1 MDMGK
6 GAPALRPAAGA
17 ARLKSEGEHM
27 VNYLIKRTLFALLLV
42 LVVATIVFGI
52 VRLAPGD
59 PAIVILGDA
68 ASQESIEALHE
79 EMGLNQPLWRQYA
92 VFMGNLAQLD
102 LGDSMINGVPVLD
115 QLEVALPYTLE
126 LTTAGM
132 ILGVVLGIPLGVICA
147 LYRNRIPDYLGRV
160 LSLGG
165 ISIPSFYLS
174 ILLLYAFAVKCQWF
188 PVVNLS
194 TDGSIAARLYNLV
207 LPMTTQ
213 GLIMT
218 SFIMR
223 MARSSLLNVLGE
235 DYVRTARGKGLPE
248 RLVIFR
254 HALIN
259 ALIPVVAPQL
269 SPFDPLAQDIHMRLH
284 APDGPFVL
292 GTDDFGRD
300 VLSRIFWGARI
311 SLTIGI
317 GSVLFGMVLGSAMG
331 MLAGLRGGR
340 LGAFIMR
347 CADTMMCFPAEILAI
362 LILVVLGQGV
372 DKMLITIGLVMTP
385 RFARLSYGSTLA
397 LREREFIEADLAL
410 GASTLYVLRQGI
422 LPNIMGE
429 LLVMSSLWAA
439 TAIRVEAN
447 LSFLGMGV
455 SPPTPTWGNMVR
467 EGIEHLS
474 TAPWLSFAPG
484 LAIMATVLGLT
495 LLGDGMR
502 DVMDPKLQG

>member
-59 PAIVILGDA
+59 PAIVILGEA

-188 PVVNLS
+188 PVVNVS

-235 DYVRTARGKGLPE
+235 NYVRTARGKGLPE
-248 RLVIFR
+248 RPVVSVIGIYFVINLGSSVMTEIVFSR
-254 HALIN
+254 PGLGKLMVLAMKQRDYVMLQSVMIVYAFLAIFINFAVDMAYALI
-259 ALIPVVAPQL
+259 
-269 SPFDPLAQDIHMRLH
+269 DP
-284 APDGPFVL
+284 
-292 GTDDFGRD
+292 
-300 VLSRIFWGARI
+300 RI
-311 SLTIGI
+311 S
-317 GSVLFGMVLGSAMG
+317 S
-331 MLAGLRGGR
+331 R
-340 LGAFIMR
+340 
-347 CADTMMCFPAEILAI
+347 
-362 LILVVLGQGV
+362 
-372 DKMLITIGLVMTP
+372 
-385 RFARLSYGSTLA
+385 
-397 LREREFIEADLAL
+397 
-410 GASTLYVLRQGI
+410 
-422 LPNIMGE
+422 
-429 LLVMSSLWAA
+429 
-439 TAIRVEAN
+439 
-447 LSFLGMGV
+447 
-455 SPPTPTWGNMVR
+455 
-467 EGIEHLS
+467 
-474 TAPWLSFAPG
+474 
-484 LAIMATVLGLT
+484 
-495 LLGDGMR
+495 
-502 DVMDPKLQG
+502 

>member
-42 LVVATIVFGI
+42 LIVATIVFGI

-92 VFMGNLAQLD
+92 VFMGTLA
-102 LGDSMINGVPVLD
+102 

-259 ALIPVVAPQL
+259 ALIPVVSVIGIYFVINLGSSVMTEIVFSRPGLGKLMVLAMKQRDYVML
-269 SPFDPLAQDIHMRLH
+269 QSVMIVYAFLAIFINFAVDMAYALIDP
-284 APDGPFVL
+284 
-292 GTDDFGRD
+292 
-300 VLSRIFWGARI
+300 RI
-311 SLTIGI
+311 S
-317 GSVLFGMVLGSAMG
+317 S
-331 MLAGLRGGR
+331 R
-340 LGAFIMR
+340 
-347 CADTMMCFPAEILAI
+347 
-362 LILVVLGQGV
+362 
-372 DKMLITIGLVMTP
+372 
-385 RFARLSYGSTLA
+385 
-397 LREREFIEADLAL
+397 
-410 GASTLYVLRQGI
+410 
-422 LPNIMGE
+422 
-429 LLVMSSLWAA
+429 
-439 TAIRVEAN
+439 
-447 LSFLGMGV
+447 
-455 SPPTPTWGNMVR
+455 
-467 EGIEHLS
+467 
-474 TAPWLSFAPG
+474 
-484 LAIMATVLGLT
+484 
-495 LLGDGMR
+495 
-502 DVMDPKLQG
+502 

>member
-1 MDMGK
+1 M
-6 GAPALRPAAGA
+6 A
-17 ARLKSEGEHM
+17 
-27 VNYLIKRTLFALLLV
+27 NYLIKRTLFALLLV

-59 PAIVILGDA
+59 PAIVILGDS

-79 EMGLNQPLWRQYA
+79 EMGLNRPLWRQYA
-92 VFMGNLAQLD
+92 VFMGNLARLD

-132 ILGVVLGIPLGVICA
+132 ILGIVLGIPLGVICA
-147 LYRNRIPDYLGRV
+147 LYRNRIPDYMGRV

-174 ILLLYAFAVKCQWF
+174 ILLLYAFAVKFRWF
-188 PVVNLS
+188 PVVNVD

-259 ALIPVVAPQL
+259 ALIPVVSVIGIYFVINLGSSVMTEIVFSRPGLGKLMVLAMKQRDYVML
-269 SPFDPLAQDIHMRLH
+269 QSVMIVYAFLAIFINFAVDTAYALIDP
-284 APDGPFVL
+284 
-292 GTDDFGRD
+292 
-300 VLSRIFWGARI
+300 RI
-311 SLTIGI
+311 S
-317 GSVLFGMVLGSAMG
+317 
-331 MLAGLRGGR
+331 GR
-340 LGAFIMR
+340 
-347 CADTMMCFPAEILAI
+347 
-362 LILVVLGQGV
+362 
-372 DKMLITIGLVMTP
+372 
-385 RFARLSYGSTLA
+385 
-397 LREREFIEADLAL
+397 
-410 GASTLYVLRQGI
+410 
-422 LPNIMGE
+422 
-429 LLVMSSLWAA
+429 
-439 TAIRVEAN
+439 
-447 LSFLGMGV
+447 
-455 SPPTPTWGNMVR
+455 
-467 EGIEHLS
+467 
-474 TAPWLSFAPG
+474 
-484 LAIMATVLGLT
+484 
-495 LLGDGMR
+495 
-502 DVMDPKLQG
+502 

>member
-17 ARLKSEGEHM
+17 ARLKSEGDHM

-259 ALIPVVAPQL
+259 ALIPVVSVIGIYFVINLGSSVMTEIVFSRPGLGKLMVLAMKQRDYVML
-269 SPFDPLAQDIHMRLH
+269 QSVMIVYAFLAIFINFAVDMAYALIDP
-284 APDGPFVL
+284 
-292 GTDDFGRD
+292 
-300 VLSRIFWGARI
+300 RI
-311 SLTIGI
+311 S
-317 GSVLFGMVLGSAMG
+317 S
-331 MLAGLRGGR
+331 R
-340 LGAFIMR
+340 
-347 CADTMMCFPAEILAI
+347 
-362 LILVVLGQGV
+362 
-372 DKMLITIGLVMTP
+372 
-385 RFARLSYGSTLA
+385 
-397 LREREFIEADLAL
+397 
-410 GASTLYVLRQGI
+410 
-422 LPNIMGE
+422 
-429 LLVMSSLWAA
+429 
-439 TAIRVEAN
+439 
-447 LSFLGMGV
+447 
-455 SPPTPTWGNMVR
+455 
-467 EGIEHLS
+467 
-474 TAPWLSFAPG
+474 
-484 LAIMATVLGLT
+484 
-495 LLGDGMR
+495 
-502 DVMDPKLQG
+502 

>member
-42 LVVATIVFGI
+42 LVVVTIVFGI

-218 SFIMR
+218 S
-223 MARSSLLNVLGE
+223 SSCAWRAPRCSTCSGKTMC
-235 DYVRTARGKGLPE
+235 VRHGAKGSQKGWS
-248 RLVIFR
+248 F
-254 HALIN
+254 
-259 ALIPVVAPQL
+259 
-269 SPFDPLAQDIHMRLH
+269 
-284 APDGPFVL
+284 
-292 GTDDFGRD
+292 
-300 VLSRIFWGARI
+300 
-311 SLTIGI
+311 
-317 GSVLFGMVLGSAMG
+317 SAT
-331 MLAGLRGGR
+331 R
-340 LGAFIMR
+340 
-347 CADTMMCFPAEILAI
+347 
-362 LILVVLGQGV
+362 
-372 DKMLITIGLVMTP
+372 
-385 RFARLSYGSTLA
+385 
-397 LREREFIEADLAL
+397 
-410 GASTLYVLRQGI
+410 
-422 LPNIMGE
+422 
-429 LLVMSSLWAA
+429 
-439 TAIRVEAN
+439 
-447 LSFLGMGV
+447 
-455 SPPTPTWGNMVR
+455 
-467 EGIEHLS
+467 
-474 TAPWLSFAPG
+474 
-484 LAIMATVLGLT
+484 
-495 LLGDGMR
+495 
-502 DVMDPKLQG
+502 